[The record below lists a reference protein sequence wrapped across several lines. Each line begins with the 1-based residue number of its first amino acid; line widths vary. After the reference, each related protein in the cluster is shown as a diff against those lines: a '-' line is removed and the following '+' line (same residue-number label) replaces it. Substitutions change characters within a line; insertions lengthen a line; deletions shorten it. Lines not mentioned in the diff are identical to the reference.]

1 MIIKRYSPT
10 EETINIYSHFVGII
24 VSIIGFFLLGW
35 KAVNIGDIWSIL
47 AAVIFSGSMILLYT
61 ASVLYHSSKNDKI
74 RFRLKVFDHCAIFL
88 LIAGSYTPFTL
99 LVLEGETSWIL
110 FSIIWSMAII
120 GIILKLFFTG
130 RYNLL
135 STAIY
140 VIMGWMV
147 IFFIS
152 DIVDNL
158 PVAGLVWLSLGGI
171 FYTIGAANYLFKT
184 IKYTHATFH
193 IFVLLGSFC
202 HFVCIYNYVILAR
215 VS

>member
-1 MIIKRYSPT
+1 MIIKHYSAI
-10 EETINIYSHFVGII
+10 EEKINVRSHFVGII
-24 VSIIGFFLLGW
+24 LSIVGFFLLLH
-35 KAVNIGDIWSIL
+35 KAFNSGDIWSIL
-47 AAVIFSGSMILLYT
+47 SAFIFSSSMILLYL
-61 ASVLYHSSKNDKI
+61 ASTLYHNSKNDKI

-99 LVLEGETSWIL
+99 LVLEGTVSWVL
-110 FSIIWSMAII
+110 FGIIWSMAIT

-130 RYNLL
+130 QYNLL
-135 STAIY
+135 STIIY

-147 IFFIS
+147 IFFILP
-152 DIVDNL
+152 IIDNL
-158 PVAGLVWLSLGGI
+158 PTAGLIWLSIGGL

-202 HFVCIYNYVILAR
+202 HFFCIYNYVIL
-215 VS
+215 